1 MGAFFINFDRAQKFD
16 VSISDDKR
24 NPDLRVLNV
33 KGFDTLGLTF
43 TPDQLRQIG
52 DAIAKETG
60 GNTPF

>member
-1 MGAFFINFDRAQKFD
+1 MGAFYINFDRAQKFD
-16 VSISDDKR
+16 VSISDDRR
-24 NPDLRVLNV
+24 NPELRVLNL
-33 KGFDTLGLTF
+33 KAFDTLGLTF